1 MDLDR
6 GSGMERGYKLWR
18 FFRGSRAKVYKC
30 SLKFHGRSSE
40 AILRSTTGIIMRFK
54 LQAAFIIFSIVHLI
68 AYSNA
73 YNIVSMASGVLKGNC
88 YVAKRGAAL

>member
-1 MDLDR
+1 
-6 GSGMERGYKLWR
+6 
-18 FFRGSRAKVYKC
+18 
-30 SLKFHGRSSE
+30 
-40 AILRSTTGIIMRFK
+40 MRFK